1 MRCGLVTCFFFIC
14 GLFYYTSQSRAQA
27 GGYYVD
33 SLSGIKIVWG
43 EVNFPTKWLYS
54 PINAFYAPI
63 EEKERKRFIPIILK
77 AMRKYPVQVLK
88 KNLKCVYI
96 AGYLNFYGVRYGGTN
111 SNECLYLSNGGI
123 QNGYT
128 DFYLEQLF
136 HHEFSSI
143 LLRNY
148 SKYFDSKEWLN
159 YTKHEFKEGVSGV
172 DAIRNGTNKLD
183 FDEEL
188 CQKGILYEYALSSME
203 NDFNSYAENLFC
215 PKKEFWKVAE
225 QYPNVKQKVYLITE
239 FYNQIH
245 SQFTTE
251 YFMKFKPNYFD

>member
-1 MRCGLVTCFFFIC
+1 MKTKYIFFVLAWI
-14 GLFYYTSQSRAQA
+14 YYVLSSHAKEHE
-27 GGYYVD
+27 GYYLD
-33 SLSGIKIVWG
+33 TLSGIKIIWG
-43 EVNFPTKWLYS
+43 DINFPTKWLYS

-63 EEKERKRFIPIILK
+63 EEKEKKRFIPILLK
-77 AMRKYPVQVLK
+77 AMRKYPIHVLK
-88 KNLKCVYI
+88 KNLKCIYI

-111 SNECLYLSNGGI
+111 SNECLYLANEGTGK
-123 QNGYT
+123 GYT
-128 DFYLEQLF
+128 DIYLEQLF

-148 SKYFDSKEWLN
+148 PKFFDSKEWLN
-159 YTKHEFKEGVSGV
+159 YTKYEFKEGATGA

-188 CQKGILYEYALSSME
+188 CQKGILYQYALSNVE

-215 PKKEFWKVAE
+215 PKKEFWRIVE
-225 QYPNVKQKVYLITE
+225 QYPNVKQKLYIIVD
-239 FYNQIH
+239 FY
-245 SQFTTE
+245 SQVHKQFNMD